1 MCELNID
8 ISSSAVLLQDVYLSL
23 PRYGVLKHEMRALSD
38 ILADIITLG
47 QEQEVLVGVV
57 GQRGGRCGGHRLVA
71 GIPTPV
77 AARWTAVAGRQHLF
91 PDPVSWL
98 RDCGFNNSYT

>member
-1 MCELNID
+1 MCELNLY
-8 ISSSAVLLQDVYLSL
+8 ISSSAVLFQDVYLSL

-57 GQRGGRCGGHRLVA
+57 GQRWGRCGGH
-71 GIPTPV
+71 
-77 AARWTAVAGRQHLF
+77 
-91 PDPVSWL
+91 
-98 RDCGFNNSYT
+98 